1 MGMGIVNGLENRALR
16 AKVVALAQRYPRKDT
31 EVKNPN
37 EEVNQSS
44 YPRLISDLTEEERK
58 SVEECIR
65 VLPKVFRECEGYLR
79 GYEKNVA
86 TVFKLL
92 QAMKVV
98 GGAITYARSDL
109 IAKHKIPKSLDSWL
123 SPRL

>member
-1 MGMGIVNGLENRALR
+1 VTNTNEE
-16 AKVVALAQRYPRKDT
+16 AKVP
-31 EVKNPN
+31 
-37 EEVNQSS
+37 S
-44 YPRLISDLTEEERK
+44 YPRLISDLTEEQRK
-58 SVEECIR
+58 SIEESIR

-79 GYEKNVA
+79 EYEANEA

-98 GGAITYARSDL
+98 AGAITYTRSDL

-123 SPRL
+123 SPRS